1 MKQKINNSSF
11 FEKINKTPSKTN
23 DKNKKRKQN
32 NQY

>member
-1 MKQKINNSSF
+1 MKEKTSNSLF
-11 FEKINKTPSKTN
+11 FEKINKTPSKTS